1 MTVDVKVPVLAES
14 IPDATLLEWRKR
26 PGDRVEQDEILIELE
41 TDKVVLEVPAP
52 AAGILAEV
60 LKQTGDMVLS
70 QEVLARI
77 DSGESAS
84 ATAPGAGAGIVS
96 GIAAGSAP
104 AAAAASGGGVPAS
117 AAATVPGSESPAS
130 ASTGTSGAE
139 APVSTSAAGAGSEA
153 PVSASPAAPGAVPS
167 APAPSATPGSEASAS
182 TPAAVPDSGVA
193 AAADRGRLSPAVRR
207 LVGEHNLDPSGI
219 AGTGRNG
226 RITKGD
232 VLAHLEAAAKPTA
245 GVAPL
250 SPAGS
255 APVPASDA
263 PALAPALAGSA
274 PEPASGAPVP
284 ASALAGSAPEPAS
297 GAPAPA
303 SALAGSAPEPA
314 SGAPA
319 PASASTGSAPELA
332 SEVPVPA
339 PVSAGPAPA
348 APASTTPAPAPASA
362 SGTSAPAPAPVGST
376 PAEPAPGSRGER
388 REPMSRL
395 RRRIAERLVEAQHTA
410 AILTTFN
417 EIDMQPV
424 IALRAR
430 HKEGFERRHG
440 VRLGFMSFFAK
451 AAVQALERFP
461 AVNARI
467 EDGDVVYYD
476 YCDIGVAV
484 GSPRGLVVPILRN
497 VEAMSF
503 AAIEAKIA
511 EFGTKAR
518 DGTLTL
524 DEMSGGTFTISNGGV
539 FGSLLSTPILNPPQS
554 GILGMHKTEERPVVE
569 NGEVVVRP
577 MMYVALSYDHRIID
591 GREAVQFLISV
602 KEAIEDPARL
612 LLDV

>member
-14 IPDATLLEWRKR
+14 ISDATLLEWRKQ
-26 PGDRVEQDEILIELE
+26 PGERVEQDEILIELE

-52 AAGILAEV
+52 AAGVLTEV
-60 LKQTGDMVLS
+60 LKQTGDTALS

-77 DSGESAS
+77 D
-84 ATAPGAGAGIVS
+84 PGAV
-96 GIAAGSAP
+96 
-104 AAAAASGGGVPAS
+104 AS
-117 AAATVPGSESPAS
+117 AAASD
-130 ASTGTSGAE
+130 
-139 APVSTSAAGAGSEA
+139 
-153 PVSASPAAPGAVPS
+153 PAAKVVSGTDAG
-167 APAPSATPGSEASAS
+167 PA
-182 TPAAVPDSGVA
+182 PAAVAAPDSGAPAFGSA
-193 AAADRGRLSPAVRR
+193 ASANSGAGGAGRERLSPAVHR
-207 LVGEHNLDPSGI
+207 LVDEHGLDPAEV
-219 AGTGRNG
+219 AGTGKDG

-232 VLAHLEAAAKPTA
+232 VLDHLEAAAKPAA
-245 GVAPL
+245 GVAPP
-250 SPAGS
+250 SPAGAVPALASASTGPIPEPAPASTAAALRPATGAPAPS
-255 APVPASDA
+255 APVPA
-263 PALAPALAGSA
+263 PASA
-274 PEPASGAPVP
+274 PEP
-284 ASALAGSAPEPAS
+284 
-297 GAPAPA
+297 
-303 SALAGSAPEPA
+303 
-314 SGAPA
+314 
-319 PASASTGSAPELA
+319 
-332 SEVPVPA
+332 
-339 PVSAGPAPA
+339 
-348 APASTTPAPAPASA
+348 
-362 SGTSAPAPAPVGST
+362 GTSAPAPV
-376 PAEPAPGSRGER
+376 PAAPAPGSRGER

-417 EIDMQPV
+417 EVDMQPV

-451 AAVQALERFP
+451 AAVQALRRFP

-467 EDGDVVYYD
+467 EGDAIVYHD
-476 YCDIGVAV
+476 YCDVGVAV

-518 DGTLTL
+518 DGALTL

-554 GILGMHKTEERPVVE
+554 GILGMHKTEERPVAV

-591 GREAVQFLISV
+591 GREAVGFLVCV
-602 KEAIEDPARL
+602 KEAVEDPARL

>member
-14 IPDATLLEWRKR
+14 IPDATLLEWRKQ
-26 PGDRVEQDEILIELE
+26 PGDLVEQDEILIELE

-52 AAGILAEV
+52 ASGVLAEV
-60 LKQTGDMVLS
+60 LKQAGDTALS

-77 DSGESAS
+77 DAGESAS
-84 ATAPGAGAGIVS
+84 TAAPGSAADTAS
-96 GIAAGSAP
+96 KAAAGSAS
-104 AAAAASGGGVPAS
+104 AVSAASSSGS
-117 AAATVPGSESPAS
+117 LAATFASQAAGSATGS
-130 ASTGTSGAE
+130 ASEATAE
-139 APVSTSAAGAGSEA
+139 PAPDT
-153 PVSASPAAPGAVPS
+153 VPS
-167 APAPSATPGSEASAS
+167 FGT
-182 TPAAVPDSGVA
+182 
-193 AAADRGRLSPAVRR
+193 ADANAHERLSPAVRR
-207 LVGEHNLDPSGI
+207 LVDEHGLDPSGI
-219 AGTGRNG
+219 AGTGKDG

-232 VLAHLEAAAKPTA
+232 VLAHLEAAAKPAADTA
-245 GVAPL
+245 PP
-250 SPAGS
+250 SPAV
-255 APVPASDA
+255 AA
-263 PALAPALAGSA
+263 PALAPTSAGPA
-274 PEPASGAPVP
+274 PEPASTSAGAAPR
-284 ASALAGSAPEPAS
+284 LATGAVAP
-297 GAPAPA
+297 
-303 SALAGSAPEPA
+303 
-314 SGAPA
+314 
-319 PASASTGSAPELA
+319 
-332 SEVPVPA
+332 VPVPA
-339 PVSAGPAPA
+339 GAVSTPVS
-348 APASTTPAPAPASA
+348 
-362 SGTSAPAPAPVGST
+362 APAPVG
-376 PAEPAPGSRGER
+376 AAPGEPTPGHRGER

-424 IALRAR
+424 VALRAR

-451 AAVQALERFP
+451 AAVQALRRFP

-467 EDGDVVYYD
+467 EDGAIVYHD
-476 YCDIGVAV
+476 YCDVGVAV

-511 EFGTKAR
+511 EFGAKAR
-518 DGTLTL
+518 DGALSL

-554 GILGMHKTEERPVVE
+554 GILGMHKTEERPVVV

-591 GREAVQFLISV
+591 GREAVGFLVCV
-602 KEAIEDPARL
+602 KEAVEDPARL

>member
-14 IPDATLLEWRKR
+14 IPDATLLEWRKQ
-26 PGDRVEQDEILIELE
+26 PGDLVEQDEILIELE

-52 AAGILAEV
+52 ASGVLAEV
-60 LKQTGDMVLS
+60 LKQAGDTALS

-77 DSGESAS
+77 DAGESAS
-84 ATAPGAGAGIVS
+84 TAAPGSAADTAS
-96 GIAAGSAP
+96 KAAAGSAP
-104 AAAAASGGGVPAS
+104 AVSAASGSGSLAATFASQAAGSATGPAS
-117 AAATVPGSESPAS
+117 EATAEPAPDTVPSLG
-130 ASTGTSGAE
+130 
-139 APVSTSAAGAGSEA
+139 
-153 PVSASPAAPGAVPS
+153 
-167 APAPSATPGSEASAS
+167 
-182 TPAAVPDSGVA
+182 
-193 AAADRGRLSPAVRR
+193 AADANTHERLSPAVRR
-207 LVGEHNLDPSGI
+207 LVDEHGLDPSGI
-219 AGTGRNG
+219 AGTGKDG

-232 VLAHLEAAAKPTA
+232 VLAHLEAAAKPAADTA
-245 GVAPL
+245 PP
-250 SPAGS
+250 SPTGT
-255 APVPASDA
+255 APV
-263 PALAPALAGSA
+263 LAP
-274 PEPASGAPVP
+274 
-284 ASALAGSAPEPAS
+284 
-297 GAPAPA
+297 
-303 SALAGSAPEPA
+303 
-314 SGAPA
+314 
-319 PASASTGSAPELA
+319 T
-332 SEVPVPA
+332 
-339 PVSAGPAPA
+339 SAGPALEPAGA
-348 APASTTPAPAPASA
+348 APGEPTP
-362 SGTSAPAPAPVGST
+362 GH
-376 PAEPAPGSRGER
+376 RGER

-451 AAVQALERFP
+451 AAVQALRRFP

-467 EDGDVVYYD
+467 EDGAIVYHD
-476 YCDIGVAV
+476 YCDVGVAV

-511 EFGTKAR
+511 EFGAKAR
-518 DGTLTL
+518 DGALSL

-554 GILGMHKTEERPVVE
+554 GILGMHKTEERPVVV

-591 GREAVQFLISV
+591 GREAVGFLVCV
-602 KEAIEDPARL
+602 KEAVEDPARL